1 LGVINDHVLSRPNP
15 VWLVLQSFREMAGGE
30 EKDQP
35 PREPCILS
43 PREAEILEHIGR
55 GNSNKEI
62 AKLLAISDQT
72 VKNHITSLL
81 RKLARQRPYRSRGLC
96 HQKPLDSGRFITER
110 RWRIPERTKTPL
122 SRDARVTCRW
132 FAGPY
137 CLLR

>member
-1 LGVINDHVLSRPNP
+1 MINDHVLSRPNP

-72 VKNHITSLL
+72 VKNHITSIL

-96 HQKPLDSGRFITER
+96 HPTPLDRVRVIKYVEMRESK
-110 RWRIPERTKTPL
+110 TKQGNA
-122 SRDARVTCRW
+122 SW
-132 FAGPY
+132 
-137 CLLR
+137 LLRAQSGPVCHQQSCVIGK